1 VKGIS
6 VKKLITGILVL
17 GLVVGAWL
25 YWRSRDVADAD
36 VISPDDTVKVMRG
49 SIFDSVASTGAVT
62 SNLDVDIKCQASGEV
77 MVLPFDISQM
87 VKQGD
92 VLMKIDPTLEQQA
105 KQAAQINVNIAQA
118 KLEQA
123 KENEQVAEQTLK
135 ENTLKANADFA
146 SSTMQAQNTQKAA
159 DRQKQLVAQ
168 NLGSEEEYETAETQ
182 AATAQDT
189 LAAAKV
195 AMEDLAAQKL
205 TVEMRKQDIVLAAAD
220 LKSAEVA
227 LDQANLQLSYC
238 TVLSP
243 MDGVVSA
250 LDVQV
255 GSMVASSISNVGGG
269 TTVLTISDLSHIYV
283 LASVDESDIG
293 KVQVGQDVIIT
304 ADSYPGIKFDGK
316 VVRIATTGVNTS
328 NVVTFQVKIEV
339 TSKNKNLL
347 KPIMTTNVQIV
358 ANRKGNVLTVPVQ
371 ALERDGK
378 IYYATVLGG
387 AVPTVKP
394 VKVGMTD
401 GENYEIVSGLNEG
414 DTVEL
419 HKNEVQSKWN
429 AAAMMRRMGNP
440 IMRR

>member
-1 VKGIS
+1 
-6 VKKLITGILVL
+6 VKKLILSILVL

-25 YWRSRDVADAD
+25 YWRSKNVAEAA
-36 VISPDDTVKVMRG
+36 VISPEDTVTVTRG

-77 MVLPFDISQM
+77 TVLPFDISQT

-105 KQAAQINVNIAQA
+105 QQAAQINVNIAQA

-123 KENEQVAEQTLK
+123 KENELVAEETLK
-135 ENTLKANADFA
+135 ENTLKANADSA
-146 SSTMQAQNTQKAA
+146 SATMQAQNTQKAA
-159 DRQKQLVAQ
+159 DRQKQLVLQ
-168 NLGSEEEYETAETQ
+168 NLGSEEEYETAQTQ
-182 AATAQDT
+182 AASAMDS

-195 AMEDLAAQKL
+195 AMEDLVAQAL
-205 TVEMRKQDIVLAAAD
+205 TVQMRKQDIVLAEAD
-220 LKSAEVA
+220 LKSARVA

-238 TVLSP
+238 TVASP

-269 TTVLTISDLSHIYV
+269 TTVLTISDLSHIFV

-293 KVQVGQDVIIT
+293 KVDVGQDVIIT
-304 ADSYPGIKFDGK
+304 ADSFPGVKFNGK
-316 VVRIATTGVNTS
+316 VVRIATTGVNSS

-358 ANRKGNVLTVPVQ
+358 AARKNNVLSIPIQ
-371 ALERDGK
+371 AVERDGK
-378 IYYATVLGG
+378 NYYATLLGG
-387 AVPTVKP
+387 PEPVEKA

-429 AAAMMRRMGNP
+429 AAAMMKRMGNP
-440 IMRR
+440 ITRH